1 MKAEPVLSPDDA
13 QAGAERVSRQLAWL
27 EELGERGMGL
37 ARSITLDY
45 RGDPVLAFT
54 RISRCIRLIMFM
66 EMAVADGRYAARMAA
81 RAEASAAPADAEP
94 ETDGDEAE
102 AGEGS
107 EGERLSRDYEN
118 LDETRVF
125 SRWLD
130 QPLDEVI
137 GHIRGQFAMVER
149 GIRPAD
155 DAPALVAA
163 SQTTEAPQPLRSGR
177 ENRSAVGPPATP
189 PAARPGPP

>member
-1 MKAEPVLSPDDA
+1 MSHQPAPPFEDA
-13 QAGAERVSRQLAWL
+13 QAGADRVSRQLAWL
-27 EELGERGMGL
+27 EELGGIGMGL

-54 RISRCIRLIMFM
+54 RISRCIRLIIFM
-66 EMAVADGRYAARMAA
+66 EIAVADGSYAARLAA
-81 RAEASAAPADAEP
+81 RAEASAALADDQP
-94 ETDGDEAE
+94 EADGAEAE
-102 AGEGS
+102 AGDGS

-149 GIRPAD
+149 GIRPAA
-155 DAPALVAA
+155 DARPLVAA
-163 SQTTEAPQPLRSGR
+163 SETTEAQQP
-177 ENRSAVGPPATP
+177 AVGPPATP